1 MNEATHRAA
10 GSGNRG
16 DANDALLLRDYLA
29 RGDAR
34 AFAALV
40 QRHSPLVWGV
50 CRRLLDHEQDAE
62 DALQATFV
70 VLMGRAR
77 SLTRP
82 HLLGNWLYGV
92 AYRVASKIRSANA
105 RKRAREVPMADPPA
119 PEADDEL
126 LRGELRSV
134 LDDELQQLPRRYRR
148 PLVLF
153 YLEGRSAE
161 DVASILGCP
170 KGTILSQLARG
181 RERLRGRLLRRGITL
196 SAGLLAGFLSGVTST
211 EAALP
216 QTILDWSLRLQS
228 GSALAEAIQQGMS
241 TQAKLVSQQVVK
253 EMLTLKLQVIG
264 AIVVTGLLS
273 VGIGMV
279 AYRNFAGAPVPV
291 PKAISRSEA
300 DELQGTWEVATVSY
314 AGALLPRGRFPF
326 TRLRIRG
333 DTIIQEGA
341 DGTLK
346 MSFRLDSGRD
356 PKTMDM
362 KTDGFHH
369 ETYYALYDLNGD
381 TLRIC
386 RRELEQDRPQALV
399 SPPNTGIFL
408 ITAKRSKP

>member
-1 MNEATHRAA
+1 MNEATHHAA

-16 DANDALLLRDYLA
+16 EANDALLLQDYLA
-29 RGDAR
+29 RGDPR

-70 VLMGRAR
+70 VLMRRAR

-105 RKRAREVPMADPPA
+105 RKRARESPMADPPA
-119 PEADDEL
+119 PESDDEL

-228 GSALAEAIQQGMS
+228 GSALAEAIQQSIS
-241 TQAKLVSQQVVK
+241 TQAKLVSQQVLK
-253 EMLTLKLQVIG
+253 EMLALKLQLIG
-264 AIVVTGLLS
+264 VIVVTGLLS
-273 VGIGMV
+273 VGIGTVVYRSLTSTPV
-279 AYRNFAGAPVPV
+279 AVPQ
-291 PKAISRSEA
+291 AISRSDV
-300 DELQGTWEVATVSY
+300 DELQGTWDVTEVSY
-314 AGALLPRGRFPF
+314 AGGLLPAKRFPF
-326 TRLRIRG
+326 ARLRIRG
-333 DTIIQEGA
+333 DTFTQEGA
-341 DGTLK
+341 DGKLE
-346 MSFRLDSGRD
+346 MSFRIDSGRN

-362 KTDGFHH
+362 ETREFHR
-369 ETYYALYDLNGD
+369 ETYHAIYDLNGD

-386 RRELEQDRPQALV
+386 RREADQDRPTTFV
-399 SPPNTGIFL
+399 SARNTGIFL
-408 ITAKRSKP
+408 ITAKRSNR